1 MMGRIELAAQSLL
14 LLPNN
19 LTIPILVFVVIIVI
33 LFVDHTELLL
43 VQIACFFGC

>member
-1 MMGRIELAAQSLL
+1 MGRIALANQSLL

-19 LTIPILVFVVIIVI
+19 LTIPLLVFVIIII
-33 LFVDHTELLL
+33 LFVDHTERLL

>member
-1 MMGRIELAAQSLL
+1 MGQIGLILIHLANQSLL

-19 LTIPILVFVVIIVI
+19 LTIPILAFAF
-33 LFVDHTELLL
+33 LFVDHTERLL